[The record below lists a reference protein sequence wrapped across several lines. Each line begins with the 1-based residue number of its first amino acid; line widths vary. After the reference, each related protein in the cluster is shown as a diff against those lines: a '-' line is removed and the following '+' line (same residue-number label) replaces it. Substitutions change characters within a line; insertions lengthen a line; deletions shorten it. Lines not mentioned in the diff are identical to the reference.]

1 MFLTLFAEVLKFFI
15 LNGVVMQNLLYK
27 SVGFFKLVLIGC
39 LGFLLISCGPPEYKN
54 LTLLKNYSDDMKYT
68 KAVAGKDGAP
78 ALEDIEG
85 ERFYNLFILRADR
98 TGYTFPNKTYQFR
111 ATISQNPDS
120 TFKIKTSPINFSDS
134 MPIQP
139 IFEFSQVDLVKLE
152 NGAYSFVAKKPGTGV
167 FRTVATQT
175 NPEGFVA
182 VRYDD
187 IKLIYAGTEI
197 KVVKDDA
204 GKKTTMVKFSLDF
217 KQDITEMK
225 NGWLNVQEVV
235 TNSTKGFEN
244 ATYDE
249 IYQFNTQNKNLIL
262 AARQMASSM
271 KGAAGTHCDYRIEF
285 QGYRLKYTG
294 IKTRP
299 YLFNKEE
306 SKYKRLPRVKVCDS
320 YTILHGT
327 FLDPDYKGV
336 ADVVVSVLDP
346 TTNQPID
353 LQNSKDASNTQ
364 IKTDKDGKFVI
375 SSKDYKNFT
384 GGFLKLK
391 FEYKQGGAIKT
402 SYYPSETDVTKKSTV
417 FKMTPNSEVRNL
429 IAQIPDTSIRVK
441 PLAGGLGIT
450 GYHDIYLYKD
460 SPQDKNPIKLTLER
474 KPAIEGRDRA
484 NSYQDYTATFK
495 NLSPGKYYLKMHA
508 KGIDKDF
515 WYTGTDSI
523 GNVNIFKQP
532 NTPQDAAEI
541 NLEKDQK
548 LKIYPTFDVSL
559 VTQAKSTFDYWR
571 LQELN
576 KLKGAS
582 YQFDEQLLDED
593 DNIVYATG
601 GSYRNLLVDTKYKIR
616 VRRRTCTDG
625 HYVSNTWGGQ
635 SFTYFNCGDWGN
647 FQWVKE
653 SLVFGN
659 NYKIKMTND
668 KNKSKIHKLDFIE
681 PNSIST
687 PERPLGGIGSG
698 SSYHLMV
705 YDFDELLDK

>member
-15 LNGVVMQNLLYK
+15 LNEVVMQNLLYK

-217 KQDITEMK
+217 KQDIKIMS

-235 TNSTKGFEN
+235 TNATKGFEN
-244 ATYDE
+244 ASEDE
-249 IYQFNTQNKNLIL
+249 IYQFNMQNKNLIT

-299 YLFNKEE
+299 YLFNKET
-306 SKYKRLPRVKVCDS
+306 SKYKRLPRVKVCDR

-346 TTNQPID
+346 TTNQLID
-353 LQNSKDASNTQ
+353 LQNSENASITQ

-375 SSKDYKNFT
+375 SSKYYKNFT

-391 FEYKQGGAIKT
+391 FEYEQGGVTKT
-402 SYYPSETDVTKKSTV
+402 SYYPSETDVNKKSTV

-450 GYHDIYLYKD
+450 GYHHIYLYKD
-460 SPQDKNPIKLTLER
+460 SPEDPNPTKLILER
-474 KPAIEGRDRA
+474 KPAIEGSDRA
-484 NSYQDYTATFK
+484 RSYQDYTATFK
-495 NLSPGKYYLKMHA
+495 NLNPGKYYLKMHA
-508 KGIDKDF
+508 KGINKDF

-523 GNVNIFKQP
+523 GNVNIIKQP
-532 NTPQDAAEI
+532 NTPQDAAAI

-548 LKIYPTFDVSL
+548 LKIYPTFAENL
-559 VTQAKSTFDYWR
+559 VTQAGFIRVGYNDNLYHTISGFRYDYKSTLYDEENNEVY
-571 LQELN
+571 LT
-576 KLKGAS
+576 GS
-582 YQFDEQLLDED
+582 Y
-593 DNIVYATG
+593 
-601 GSYRNLLVDTKYKIR
+601 YRNLLAGTKYTLGVK
-616 VRRRTCTDG
+616 RRICTDFIYIDG
-625 HYVSNTWGGQ
+625 PLNSQIMKNINCRNWG
-635 SFTYFNCGDWGN
+635 DE
-647 FQWVKE
+647 QWVKE
-653 SLVFGN
+653 LNIYEFYNFEV
-659 NYKIKMTND
+659 YMTA
-668 KNKSKIHKLDFIE
+668 NKSEAKVFLFDYVL
-681 PNSIST
+681 PNSEST
-687 PERPLGGIGSG
+687 LEKPLSLGMHAIIPG
-698 SSYHLMV
+698 
-705 YDFDELLDK
+705 YDESLEK